1 MATYPHVNAANKYA
15 REVVAKRIPACKE
28 VRQACQ
34 RHLDDL
40 KASKSRSYPYRF
52 DKDKAERVC
61 ALIHLLPHTKGKWA
75 RERRLITL
83 EPWQLFIVASIF
95 GWLKKKSGLRRF
107 NEAYIEVERKNG
119 KSVLAAA
126 IANIMLCADG
136 EYGAEVYCGA
146 TTEKQ
151 AWEVFRPARLM
162 LLKSPALVS
171 AAGIEIMAKNIS
183 IPEDGSRLEPL
194 IGNPGD
200 GSSPSC
206 AVVDEFHEHQTPDL
220 YETML
225 TGMGARDQALM
236 FIITTAGFN
245 LAGPCYDKRR
255 QAQQML
261 DGALPNDEL
270 FAIIYTIDDG
280 DDWKDPAVLRKAN
293 PNFGVSVSEEFLL
306 KAQRDAIRYPSRQ
319 NSFLTKHLN
328 VWVSARTA
336 WLNMASWNAM
346 GDSELKLEDFDGQPC
361 WLGVDLASK
370 TDIASIALL
379 FRDEVADDKGRLK
392 TRWTVFARNYLP
404 EGAVERAST
413 NKAAYET
420 WKNSGHL
427 VITDGDEIDFDVIRE
442 EIRDLASQFEITEI
456 SYDSWRATHLAH
468 QLMSDGAS
476 IVEYRNTVQNM
487 SPAMRELEAAIA
499 GGRFRHANCPVLT
512 WMASNVVAKVDA
524 KDNIFP
530 RKERPENKID
540 GILAILMALG
550 RAALTEF
557 DEPEESIYDTS
568 DVTC

>member
-1 MATYPHVNAANKYA
+1 MASYPNVNAANKYA
-15 REVVAKRIPACKE
+15 RDVVAKKIPACKE

-40 KASKSRSYPYRF
+40 KAQKSRSYPYRF
-52 DKDKAERVC
+52 DKEEAERC
-61 ALIHLLPHTKGKWA
+61 CDFIQLLPHTKGRWA
-75 RERRLITL
+75 REKRLITL
-83 EPWQLFIVASIF
+83 EPWQLFIVACIF
-95 GWLKKKSGLRRF
+95 GWLKKKTGLRRF
-107 NEAYIEVERKNG
+107 SEAYIEVERKNG

-126 IANIMLCADG
+126 IANLLFCADG

-162 LLKSPALVS
+162 LKKSPALVS

-194 IGNPGD
+194 IGDPGD
-200 GSSPSC
+200 GSSPSGSI
-206 AVVDEFHEHQTPDL
+206 VDEFHEHDKPNL
-220 YETML
+220 YDTMA
-225 TGMGARDQALM
+225 TGMGSRDQGLM

-261 DGALPNDEL
+261 DKSLPNDEL
-270 FAIIYTIDDG
+270 FAVIYTIDAG
-280 DDWKDPAVLRKAN
+280 DDWKDPAILRKAN
-293 PNFGVSVSEEFLL
+293 PNFGISVGEEFLL
-306 KAQRDAIRYPSRQ
+306 KAQRDAVRYPSRQ

-336 WLNMASWNAM
+336 WLNMASWHAL
-346 GDSELKLEDFDGQPC
+346 GDESLKIEDFIGQAC

-379 FRDEVADDKGRLK
+379 FRDEVPDKKGRMK
-392 TRWTVFARNYLP
+392 TRWTVFVRNYLP
-404 EGAVERAST
+404 EGAVERASN

-420 WKNSGHL
+420 WVNSGDL
-427 VITDGDEIDFDVIRE
+427 IITDGEELDFDVIRDD
-442 EIRDLASQFEITEI
+442 IKDLAGLFEITEI
-456 SYDSWRATHLAH
+456 AYDPWRATQLAH
-468 QLMSDGAS
+468 QLMADGAS

-487 SPAMRELEAAIA
+487 SPAMREMEAAIT
-499 GGRFRHANCPVLT
+499 GGRFRHAKDPVLT
-512 WMASNVVAKVDA
+512 WMASNVVAKADA
-524 KDNIFP
+524 KDNIYP
-530 RKERPENKID
+530 RKEKPDNKID
-540 GILAILMALG
+540 GIIAILMALG
-550 RAALTEF
+550 RAVLTEN
-557 DEPEESIYDTS
+557 DEPEESIHDTS